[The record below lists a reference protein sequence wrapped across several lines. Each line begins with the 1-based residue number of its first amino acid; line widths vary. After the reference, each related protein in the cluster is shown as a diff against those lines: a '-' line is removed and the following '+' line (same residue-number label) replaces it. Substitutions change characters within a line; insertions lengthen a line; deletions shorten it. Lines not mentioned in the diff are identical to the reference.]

1 MKHMAQ
7 RFLSFFFLVSSV
19 SAYSQG
25 KKPIVWRFDSTLEI
39 GDITP
44 IVVGDPKL
52 DKEDGFTSFYFNG
65 ESDGIILPVNPV
77 HKLKKFTIE
86 VLFKPSSE
94 GNPEQR
100 FVHFQDKSGNR
111 GLIEIRLAQDGK
123 WCLDTYLH
131 VGETDKGHTLI
142 DRTKQHPCDTW
153 YWAALVYD
161 GKTMKHYVNAIEEIS
176 GEFEFGPMESG
187 VISLGVRLNQVFW
200 YKGKISE
207 IRFHPKPLKEENL
220 QRIDSLLFD

>member
-1 MKHMAQ
+1 MRHLAQ

-25 KKPIVWRFDSTLEI
+25 KKPIIWKIDSSLKI
-39 GDITP
+39 GKITP

-52 DKEDGFTSFYFNG
+52 DKDDGFTSFYFNG

-77 HKLKKFTIE
+77 HKLKKFTVE

-94 GNPEQR
+94 GNREQR

-111 GLIEIRLAQDGK
+111 GLIEVRLREGQ
-123 WCLDTYLH
+123 WWLDTYLH
-131 VGETDKGHTLI
+131 VRKTGKGRTLV
-142 DRTKQHPCDTW
+142 DRTQRHPCDQW

-161 GKTMKHYVNAIEEIS
+161 GKVMRHYLNANEELS
-176 GEFEFGPMESG
+176 GEINFGPMESG
-187 VISLGVRLNQVFW
+187 IISIGVRLNQLFW
-200 YKGKISE
+200 FKGNISE
-207 IRFHPKPLKEENL
+207 IRFHSKTLRKENL
-220 QRIDSLLFD
+220 QKIE